1 MNLLILFLI
10 PTVLFVFVSA
20 DDLLQTKLNET
31 SNSDIEIMSPEGT
44 KKPTRFIDKV
54 RAIGRK
60 QAIGVKGKLM
70 CGGRPVRNATVKLWD
85 NDMFDPDDLIAET
98 HVNEDGTFEL
108 SGFAISITSIDPQL
122 RIYHNCRTTS
132 KVCRRKITFTVPD
145 NYINKGVKVQKWF
158 DLGTPNMEIGV
169 KHKEEPHCY

>member
-1 MNLLILFLI
+1 MKVLIVLLFATILLTFSNASNLDEISANASETDEVIELIA
-10 PTVLFVFVSA
+10 T
-20 DDLLQTKLNET
+20 Q
-31 SNSDIEIMSPEGT
+31 
-44 KKPTRFIDKV
+44 KPPVRFIDKV

-60 QAIGVKGKLM
+60 QAVGVKGKLM

-98 HVNEDGTFEL
+98 HVNEDGTFEV
-108 SGFAISITSIDPQL
+108 SGFAISITAIDPQL
-122 RIYHNCRTTS
+122 RIYHNCRSSS

-145 NYINKGVKVQKWF
+145 NYVNKGMQVNKWF
-158 DLGTPNMEIGV
+158 DLGVPNMEIGV